1 MERRPLGSPEAFL
14 RTVVTEGPREVL
26 VAELPV
32 GWTEKGRI
40 HRAGAFAGVAIEEPA
55 VVGRH

>member
-1 MERRPLGSPEAFL
+1 VGSPEAFL